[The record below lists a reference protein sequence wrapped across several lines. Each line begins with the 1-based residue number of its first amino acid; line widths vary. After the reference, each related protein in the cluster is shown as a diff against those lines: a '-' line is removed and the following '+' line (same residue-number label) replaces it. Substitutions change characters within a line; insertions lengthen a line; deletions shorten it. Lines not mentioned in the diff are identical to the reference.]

1 MDATALEHVPA
12 IIEQAARSP
21 LGLFALMVIALSAL
35 GFVFFRGASELARVG
50 IFMMLFAGV
59 AAFGVATLRSAPS
72 AAAAAEAPA
81 PDSTPEPK
89 DGSTAAAA
97 ATSAATVD
105 GKWIAEV
112 TYDWGE
118 TYREAFAFRQRDG
131 EVLGSASFLGARRSL
146 FDGRLDADRLS
157 FIVRTQ
163 NLDGE
168 ALTWDYVGRVADDR
182 IEFVLRSESDESA
195 HAPVEFVAVRA
206 EDG

>member
-35 GFVFFRGASELARVG
+35 GFVFFRGASERARVA
-50 IFMMLFAGV
+50 IFVMLFAGV
-59 AAFGVATLRSAPS
+59 AAFGVAALRSAPS
-72 AAAAAEAPA
+72 AAAEAAVAAAE
-81 PDSTPEPK
+81 
-89 DGSTAAAA
+89 
-97 ATSAATVD
+97 TSAESTVAPTTADID
-105 GKWIAEV
+105 GKWVAEV

-131 EVLGSASFLGARRSL
+131 EVLGSVSFLGATRSL

-157 FIVRTQ
+157 FVIRTQ

-168 ALTWDYVGRVADDR
+168 GLRWDYVGRVGEDSID
-182 IEFVLRSESDESA
+182 FVLRSESNESA